1 MQIIRDYVGHE
12 LEWVK
17 ANWLRN
23 EFILRADE
31 NTILAEMRMRGSAGA
46 AVAVAGGAFSI
57 QRKGFW
63 RPKLLVTQGDPP
75 LLIATLSRIGNSG
88 TLDFEDGQT
97 QQYVWRKA
105 RALSNEY
112 YWEDSAG
119 RPVLHAYPSNWKNHV
134 RIAFEPVATQSARI
148 EVLTLAAGFLTIIA
162 YQDVATT
169 AATTTTIV
177 GSS

>member
-46 AVAVAGGAFSI
+46 EVMVAGGAFGI

-75 LLIATLSRIGNSG
+75 LLIATLSRIGNGG

-119 RPVLHAYPSNWKNHV
+119 RPVLHAYPSSWKNHV

-148 EVLTLAAGFLTIIA
+148 EVLTLAAGFLPIIA
-162 YQDVATT
+162 YQDAATT
-169 AATTTTIV
+169 AASTAGIV